1 MIIMKKGGLHVH
13 LTNRVAYSLMAILI
27 LAIAGV
33 GVYAYGGTVPAT
45 MGHSYNEIQRCSA
58 NQILKTDSGG
68 TAWTCVNLPSSSQ
81 WTTSTAHAIYFLT
94 SDNKERV
101 GIGKNNPTF
110 NLDVTG
116 NARITGDITANSFL
130 YSSDLSLKENIK
142 PLYGSLGKIEQLQ
155 GVSFNWKENGNEG
168 VGLIAQDVEKVFPE
182 LVSTD
187 NEGLKSVEYGNLVAP
202 LIEAIKEQQKQIDE
216 LKKEIERLNGK

>member
-1 MIIMKKGGLHVH
+1 MKKGGLHVH
-13 LTNRVAYSLMAILI
+13 LTNRVAYTLIAFLM
-27 LAIAGV
+27 LAIVGV
-33 GVYAYGGTVPAT
+33 GVYAVAPTTSQNV
-45 MGHSYNEIQRCSA
+45 
-58 NQILKTDSGG
+58 G
-68 TAWTCVNLPSSSQ
+68 TAVFGHTLDEVKIPSTCTGNNKLLQYSSGTWSCVALPSSSQ
-81 WTTSTAHAIYFLT
+81 WVTRTGGLSYGDGSVLIGSGTFSTSY
-94 SDNKERV
+94 K
-101 GIGKNNPTF
+101 
-110 NLDVTG
+110 LDVG
-116 NARITGDITANSFL
+116 GDIRASSFL
-130 YSSDLSLKENIK
+130 YNSDVSLKKNIA
-142 PLYGSLGKIEQLQ
+142 PLSNSLDKVKQLQ